1 MNLLIKQK
9 ETCRLREG
17 TNSCLYT
24 LLYLKMDNQ
33 QGPTIQHNVML
44 CYDLLNVIWK
54 PGWEESLGENGYLYR
69 YA

>member
-1 MNLLIKQK
+1 MDDLEVVTLSDIKSEEKHCVTSLIGGIWKERMQMNLLIKQK

-33 QGPTIQHNVML
+33 QGPTM
-44 CYDLLNVIWK
+44 
-54 PGWEESLGENGYLYR
+54 
-69 YA
+69 